1 MGDFKSKLPDLKEL
15 GSMTGKLFHDL
26 KNSVCDIII
35 EYKKKRE
42 TAEQPQA
49 TPKPSTAEQKTK
61 PKKETIKK
69 ETVKKVKPIKAADK
83 SEGNVDE

>member
-26 KNSVCDIII
+26 KNSVCDIIV

-42 TAEQPQA
+42 TTEQPKA
-49 TPKPSTAEQKTK
+49 TTK
-61 PKKETIKK
+61 PTTKEPKTEPKK
-69 ETVKKVKPIKAADK
+69 ETVKKVKPVKAADK
-83 SEGNVDE
+83 SEGKVDE